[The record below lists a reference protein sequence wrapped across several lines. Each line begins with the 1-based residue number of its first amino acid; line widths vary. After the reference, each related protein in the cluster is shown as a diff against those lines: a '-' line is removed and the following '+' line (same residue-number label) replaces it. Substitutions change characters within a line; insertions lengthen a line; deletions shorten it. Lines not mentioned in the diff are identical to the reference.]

1 MIRLFT
7 DGACK
12 SNGKRG
18 AQGSY
23 AYYFPENPEW
33 SGAFRIPETD
43 SQTNNRGELLAI
55 HAGVQKA
62 LEMTDAS
69 QAELHIFTDS
79 TYSRDCLTKWI
90 PGWLKTQWKTAAGKD
105 VTHRDLIEETV
116 MLLTKFKRHQISY
129 VRAHTGGQ
137 DDLSKNNDIVD
148 KMAVHVLIPEE
159 VKVISTTDSLFP
171 GMDFKMMGPP
181 IDQDVITK
189 WCLENLDKLDPKHLE
204 TALFMAFQKTVH
216 KMGYH
221 VESQLINKKKV
232 ARLTSKTNIV
242 EGTTI
247 IKKE

>member
-23 AYYFPENPEW
+23 AYYFPDHPEW
-33 SGAFRIPETD
+33 SGAFRIPEEEQ
-43 SQTNNRGELLAI
+43 QTNNRGELRAI
-55 HAGVQKA
+55 HAGIQKA
-62 LEMTDAS
+62 LEMTDGS
-69 QAELHIFTDS
+69 RELHIFTDS

-90 PGWLKTQWKTAAGKD
+90 PGWIKNQWKTSEGKD
-105 VTHRDLIEETV
+105 VSHRDLIEETV
-116 MLLTKFKRHQISY
+116 MLLTKFMKHQITY

-148 KMAVHVLIPEE
+148 KMAVRVLVPQE
-159 VKVISTTDSLFP
+159 VKVISTTESVFP
-171 GMDFKMMGPP
+171 DLDFKMMGPP
-181 IDQDVITK
+181 VEYDTIVQ
-189 WCLENLDKLDPKHLE
+189 WCLNNQDKLDVSALH
-204 TALFMAFQKTVH
+204 TAMYTAFQKTIH
-216 KMGYH
+216 KMGYDTE
-221 VESQLINKKKV
+221 VQTVCKKKMI
-232 ARLTSKTNIV
+232 RLISKTNIV

>member
-33 SGAFRIPETD
+33 SGAFRIPEGEA
-43 SQTNNRGELLAI
+43 QTNNRGELRAI
-55 HAGVQKA
+55 HAGIQKA
-62 LEMTDAS
+62 LEMTDS
-69 QAELHIFTDS
+69 STHELHIFTDS

-90 PGWLKTQWKTAAGKD
+90 PGWLKNQWKTSEGKD
-105 VTHRDLIEETV
+105 VSHRDLIEETV
-116 MLLTKFKRHQISY
+116 MLLTKFMKHQITY

-148 KMAVHVLIPEE
+148 KMAVRVLIPQE
-159 VKVISTTDSLFP
+159 VKVISTTDSVFP
-171 GMDFKMMGPP
+171 DLDFKMMGPP
-181 IDQDVITK
+181 VEYDAIVR
-189 WCLENLDKLDPKHLE
+189 WCLNNQDKLDVSALH
-204 TALFMAFQKTVH
+204 TAMYTAFQKTIH
-216 KMGYH
+216 KMGYDTE
-221 VESQLINKKKV
+221 VQTVCKKKMI
-232 ARLTSKTNIV
+232 RLISKTNII